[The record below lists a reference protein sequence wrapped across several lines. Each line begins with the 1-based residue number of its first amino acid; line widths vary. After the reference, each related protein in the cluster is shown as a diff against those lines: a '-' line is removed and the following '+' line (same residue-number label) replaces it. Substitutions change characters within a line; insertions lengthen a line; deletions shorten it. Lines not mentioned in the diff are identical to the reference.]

1 MIKGEFLS
9 VKKIRLKE
17 LTTMIID
24 AHVHMFPPEIVHQRE
39 KFFSNEP
46 EFRLLYEPPKS
57 KLVLAEELLARM
69 DDEGIDRCV
78 VFSFPWR
85 DMGISRLC
93 NDYIIEQVRKYPD
106 RLIGLACF
114 GFADPREAASEA
126 ERCLAAGLSGVGELA
141 FYIEGFT
148 ESIISAFAPV
158 IEVLRAAGSLPL
170 MLHTNEPVGH
180 QYPGKCDVMLRNLD
194 KFLRLYGDVP
204 TIFAHWGG
212 GFPFYHLL
220 KREMEEVVANLY
232 YDTAASPY
240 LYRPQIYKVV
250 GEMIGFEHILL
261 GTDYPLLK
269 AARYFNEMDQ
279 AGITPEQKAL
289 ICGENTARL
298 FRLAGRK

>member
-1 MIKGEFLS
+1 
-9 VKKIRLKE
+9 
-17 LTTMIID
+17 MIID
-24 AHVHMFPPEIVHQRE
+24 AHVHLFPPEIAHQRE

-85 DMGISRLC
+85 DMGVSRLC

-126 ERCLAAGLSGVGELA
+126 ERCLSVGLSGVGELA

-148 ESIISAFAPV
+148 ESVISAFAPV

-170 MLHTNEPVGH
+170 LLHTNEPVGH

-212 GFPFYHLL
+212 GFPFFHLL

-240 LYRPQIYKVV
+240 LYRPHIYKVV
-250 GEMIGFEHILL
+250 GEMIGFERILL

-269 AARYFNEMDQ
+269 ASRYFKEMDQ
-279 AGITPEQKAL
+279 AGITLEQKAL
-289 ICGENTARL
+289 ICGDNTARL
-298 FRLAGRK
+298 FGLADRK